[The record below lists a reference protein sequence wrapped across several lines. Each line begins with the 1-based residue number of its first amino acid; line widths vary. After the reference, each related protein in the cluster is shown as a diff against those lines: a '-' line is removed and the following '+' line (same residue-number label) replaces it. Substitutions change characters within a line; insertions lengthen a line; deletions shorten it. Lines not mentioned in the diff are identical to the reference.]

1 MKKNDAANVTIHTE
15 LQIILQYLQTFG
27 LLNLRTF
34 IFQQY

>member
-1 MKKNDAANVTIHTE
+1 MKKDDATNVTIHTE
-15 LQIILQYLQTFG
+15 LQIILKYLQTFS